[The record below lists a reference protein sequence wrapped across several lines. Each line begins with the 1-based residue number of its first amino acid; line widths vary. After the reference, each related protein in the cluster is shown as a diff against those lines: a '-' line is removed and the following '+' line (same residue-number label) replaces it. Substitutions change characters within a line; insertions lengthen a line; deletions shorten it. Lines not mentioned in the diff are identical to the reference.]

1 MPMMIEKRI
10 RSGICHAIYRY
21 AKANKNYMKNYIQ
34 NIELSYLMNLD
45 ASNLNRQSIFQKLP
59 VNGKK
64 CIQISM
70 KTHKKL

>member
-64 CIQISM
+64 FIQISM

>member
-1 MPMMIEKRI
+1 MPMMIEERT

>member
-1 MPMMIEKRI
+1 MPMMIEKRT

>member
-45 ASNLNRQSIFQKLP
+45 ASNLNR
-59 VNGKK
+59 
-64 CIQISM
+64 
-70 KTHKKL
+70 